1 MATANNNV
9 FILGPASS
17 NFSAVI
23 EYNSV
28 SSFQNVVLQRNNEI
42 NKEMR
47 DSTEHT
53 QPFPHT
59 LMIHTATRSLTEQQ
73 DCA

>member
-1 MATANNNV
+1 MAIANNNV
-9 FILGPASS
+9 FILGPALST
-17 NFSAVI
+17 FSAVI

-28 SSFQNVVLQRNNEI
+28 SSFQNAALQRNNEI
-42 NKEMR
+42 NEDMR

-53 QPFPHT
+53 QLSPHT
-59 LMIHTATRSLTEQQ
+59 VIIHTATRGLTEQQ